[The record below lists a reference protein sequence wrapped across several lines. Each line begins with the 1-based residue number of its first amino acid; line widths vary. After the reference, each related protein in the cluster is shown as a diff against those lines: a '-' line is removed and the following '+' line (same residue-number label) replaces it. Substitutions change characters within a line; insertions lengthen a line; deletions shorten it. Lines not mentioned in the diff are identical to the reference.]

1 MVLNA
6 FEDFYFKKCIFVQ
19 KMRELEVTFPL
30 TISKMLRV
38 PGCVVPYCQTK
49 NLPTCITINQRETI
63 RELGGGGSI

>member
-30 TISKMLRV
+30 TLSKVLPLPRY
-38 PGCVVPYCQTK
+38 VVPNY
-49 NLPTCITINQRETI
+49 
-63 RELGGGGSI
+63 